1 MAKPEWA
8 IVNVKDRENLV
19 VLETFVKRAD
29 CDKRIAKMREGL
41 SKEEKYD
48 IAELPLDKK
57 GNPLMPP

>member
-8 IVNVKDRENLV
+8 VVNVKDRNNLV

-29 CDKRIAKMREGL
+29 CDARIALLRASL
-41 SKEEKYD
+41 PKEEKYD